1 MSGPMGNNG
10 GGGYRSGGI
19 PPIPRDSRQD
29 FSMAGPS
36 MHYQAPTADPL
47 LDAVVRHVFEE
58 DLRRYRGSHPDGQ
71 CLDGISSEL
80 PDYGSVQCLLR
91 LILDDQVRHQGR
103 SSLVPPWSTEGR
115 LGPSRVQFDSKSAVG
130 IFSFNHDRLGLN
142 SQDNFSTI
150 CANTCVYKGRWQ
162 YELMLGTKGVM
173 QVGWATMGCQFSQ
186 EKGVGDT
193 PDSYAYDGNR
203 QRKWNVATY
212 KYGAMWQ
219 CGDIITCTLDLEEG
233 VVQFF
238 RNGKSLGPAF
248 GNVKT
253 GPGVA
258 YFPAVS
264 LALGENLIVNFG
276 ATPIRYPQRGFCPLE
291 APPSSDLV
299 KADRC
304 VSWLKTLIK
313 LYSDWRQH
321 TDLVRIEE
329 QISGGRRKAC
339 ILIVVQHIATHL
351 GPLLATPYVVEAC
364 LVPAL
369 AEIAEVSP
377 ELSMN
382 IILGSHSS
390 GTAGLNLPKAHI
402 LFDFLMASLES
413 HELLK
418 CLENLIICLLTGHKQ
433 AAESIHFRGQK
444 YNLRLLYVLLSHTC
458 LRKYCLNHILFDKV
472 RFPSFM
478 NVKTVDE
485 EGLTDVVPKVW
496 WSSKDGSFTVGE
508 KQAYDESCNT
518 IRRAV
523 EEVEEIQ
530 VSILRLL
537 LSATDA
543 PNYQDSSRA
552 LFLAKFRTFL
562 KEHAPGSRVPSVGYT
577 PLPVILCLF
586 HRLLTIFDELWKT
599 EAPGNEVI
607 IPPRLFYD
615 GSISYFDTHRLGGLE
630 SHLIK
635 TLKKELAKALPSN
648 HMDTSKVISKID
660 NATAGASA
668 VLDIDMCH
676 SEPSTSGAVLGN
688 ALVSG
693 EPAIQGDIQHVNV
706 TPGDVEDKPG
716 KQADSKMMRDSLLH
730 LLDGIILLYHIGAHK
745 QLGKVAAQRDSM
757 NDNITHII
765 EINEK
770 MTYCKYKGSSPTLLE
785 ELNGS
790 KLVFINK
797 LEEQARQ
804 QAWVIA
810 AIHSAEKYSHLVSLM
825 QVILS
830 TLKAASSEGELFGFV
845 PDFYV
850 ESLTEMCTALRLYF
864 TIPPEGVPSSQCL
877 LTSVGEFLALHFSD
891 PRIVYADSK
900 DSLIQALAGF
910 VCHQTTL
917 TALENM
923 PEASRQQMVRNLLQP
938 YENRAWAQNNWI
950 LVRFWKGCGFGFRY
964 TKSPHMTNKFGPK
977 PAHSDNPN
985 FTQATAPCHSPTFQ
999 KHVVEVLESSSEVAT
1014 PFLNSLLNQLNWAFS
1029 EFIGMLQEIQNA
1041 SNRPERVFIDSRQL
1055 RICATCFD
1063 LALALLRV
1071 LEMIVHIAPQLFTDF
1086 SRPNAE
1092 LLLSRLCQLL
1102 CQVLNRVSGWSGC
1115 FGHVVGL
1122 EIPGLET
1129 IHHYPILTAVTG
1141 ILVTLIKHD
1150 LVQVNLKAQVA
1161 TRTLLNEPSFQL
1173 NSMYQLLG
1181 GQDVMKATSAM
1192 ADAGACALSS
1202 SPASDKTN
1210 PTTEEGSS
1218 DLECLLLPTLP
1229 RGSDSHA
1236 TTNSSTSKFSL
1247 RNYPDNVNSEE
1258 LSQVERV
1265 IMHLERC
1272 VESRGEPTSG
1282 ADEDSLCTICY
1293 AYPASAV
1300 FQPCTHSSCRA
1311 CVTQHL
1317 MNRSDCFFCKT
1328 TIQVVTDQSTGTV
1341 VYQAQALDKTT
1352 DQTAPGMKGPHN

>member
-1 MSGPMGNNG
+1 MSGMMGNNG
-10 GGGYRSGGI
+10 GVGYRGGGSG
-19 PPIPRDSRQD
+19 PPLPHDSRQD
-29 FSMAGPS
+29 FSVAGSS
-36 MHYQAPTADPL
+36 MHSSTQTNYL
-47 LDAVVRHVFEE
+47 LDAVVRHVFED
-58 DLRRYRGSHPDGQ
+58 DLKRYRGSHPDGQ
-71 CLDGISSEL
+71 FLDGICSQL
-80 PDYGSVQCLLR
+80 PDYGTIQCLLR
-91 LILDDQVRHQGR
+91 LILENLVRHQGQSPLFR
-103 SSLVPPWSTEGR
+103 PWSTEGR
-115 LGPSRVQFDSKSAVG
+115 LGPSRVLFDFKSSVG
-130 IFSFNHDRLGLN
+130 SFSYNYDRLGVN

-150 CANTCVYKGRWQ
+150 RANSCVYKAKWQ

-173 QVGWATMGCQFSQ
+173 QVGWATMACQFSQ

-219 CGDIITCTLDLEEG
+219 CGDIISCTLDLEEG
-233 VVQFF
+233 IVMFF

-248 GNVKT
+248 SNVKT
-253 GPGVA
+253 GPGIA

-276 ATPIRYPQRGFCPLE
+276 ATPFRYPQPGFSPLE
-291 APPSSDLV
+291 APPTSDLV
-299 KADRC
+299 KAYRC
-304 VSWLKTLIK
+304 VSWLTSLVN
-313 LYSDWRQH
+313 LDMHWLQY
-321 TDLVRIEE
+321 TDLVRKEE
-329 QISGGRRKAC
+329 QLSGGRRKAC
-339 ILIVVQHIATHL
+339 IHLVVQHIAAHL

-369 AEIAEVSP
+369 AELAEVTPDPHAKSTP
-377 ELSMN
+377 ASRR
-382 IILGSHSS
+382 LG
-390 GTAGLNLPKAHI
+390 TDGLNLPKAHI
-402 LFDFLMASLES
+402 LFDFLMASMES

-418 CLENLIICLLTGHKQ
+418 CLDNLIICLLTGHKQ
-433 AAESIHFRGQK
+433 AAENILFRGQK
-444 YNLRLLYVLLSHTC
+444 YNLRLLYVILSHTR
-458 LRKYCLNHILFDKV
+458 LRKYCLKHILFDKV
-472 RFPSFM
+472 RFPSFVNM
-478 NVKTVDE
+478 KTIDE
-485 EGLTDVVPKVW
+485 EGLNEVVPSVW
-496 WSSKDGSFTVGE
+496 WTSKDETFIHGN
-508 KQAYDESCNT
+508 KAAYDKSCNT
-518 IRRAV
+518 IRLAV

-530 VSILRLL
+530 VAILRQLL
-537 LSATDA
+537 NATDA
-543 PNYQDSSRA
+543 PTYQESSRA

-562 KEHAPGSRVPSVGYT
+562 KEHAPGSRVPVVGYT

-586 HRLLTIFDELWKT
+586 HRLLKIFNELWKI
-599 EAPGNEVI
+599 ESREPEVV

-615 GSISYFDTHRLGGLE
+615 GTVNYFDTHRLGGLE
-630 SHLIK
+630 SHLMK
-635 TLKKELAKALPSN
+635 TLKKELVKALPN
-648 HMDTSKVISKID
+648 THMDTSKVISELD
-660 NATAGASA
+660 NATAGVSS
-668 VLDIDMCH
+668 VEDINYTMH
-676 SEPSTSGAVLGN
+676 NSEPSTSGAVLGK

-693 EPAIQGDIQHVNV
+693 EPTVESSMRLVNV

-716 KQADSKMMRDSLLH
+716 QHGNSKLMRDSLLH

-757 NDNITHII
+757 NDNITHVLEIDKKMKYCI
-765 EINEK
+765 E
-770 MTYCKYKGSSPTLLE
+770 KGSSPTLLS

-790 KLVFINK
+790 REVFVNK

-810 AIHSAEKYSHLVSLM
+810 AIHSTEKYSHLVSLM
-825 QVILS
+825 RVILS
-830 TLKAASSEGELFGFV
+830 TLKDASNEGELFGFV

-864 TIPPEGVPSSQCL
+864 TVPPESIPSSQNL
-877 LTSVGEFLALHFSD
+877 LTSVGEFLALHFCDS
-891 PRIVYADSK
+891 RIVYADSK

-923 PEASRQQMVRNLLQP
+923 PEGSRKQMVRNLLQP

-977 PAHSDNPN
+977 PAHTDNPN
-985 FTQATAPCHSPTFQ
+985 FTQTTAPCHSLTFQ
-999 KHVVEVLESSSEVAT
+999 RHVVEVLESSSDIAI

-1071 LEMIVHIAPQLFTDF
+1071 LEMIVNIAPQLFTDF

-1102 CQVLNRVSGWSGC
+1102 CQVFNRVSGWSGC

-1129 IHHYPILTAVTG
+1129 IHQYPILTAVTG
-1141 ILVTLIKHD
+1141 ILVTLISHD
-1150 LVQVNLKAQVA
+1150 FDQVNPKAPVA

-1173 NSMYQLLG
+1173 SSVYQLLG
-1181 GQDVMKATSAM
+1181 GQDIIKATPGM
-1192 ADAGACALSS
+1192 AFAGASASS
-1202 SPASDKTN
+1202 TASAPDITN
-1210 PTTEEGSS
+1210 PSIEEGSG
-1218 DLECLLLPTLP
+1218 DLEYLLLPAVP
-1229 RGSDSHA
+1229 RGG
-1236 TTNSSTSKFSL
+1236 NSQASNNNLGNKFSL
-1247 RNYPDNVNSEE
+1247 RNYPDDVTIIE
-1258 LSQVERV
+1258 LNQVERV
-1265 IMHLERC
+1265 LSHLEAC

-1282 ADEDSLCTICY
+1282 DDEDSLCTICY
-1293 AYPASAV
+1293 AYSASAV
-1300 FQPCTHSSCRA
+1300 FEPCAHSSCRA

-1328 TIQVVTDQSTGTV
+1328 TIQVVTDQTTGAV
-1341 VYQAQALDKTT
+1341 IYQSQTLDKST
-1352 DQTAPGMKGPHN
+1352 DQKPK

>member
-1 MSGPMGNNG
+1 MSNPMGNSAVGYRG
-10 GGGYRSGGI
+10 GGG
-19 PPIPRDSRQD
+19 PTMPRDNRQD
-29 FSMAGPS
+29 FTIAGSSVHCPK
-36 MHYQAPTADPL
+36 QTDRL
-47 LDAVVRHVFEE
+47 LDTIVRHVFKE
-58 DLRRYRGSHPDGQ
+58 DLNQYRGSHPDGQ
-71 CLDGISSEL
+71 YLDGICSEL
-80 PDYGSVQCLLR
+80 PEYGTVQCLLR
-91 LILDDQVRHQGR
+91 LILDNHIRYQR
-103 SSLVPPWSTEGR
+103 SCPVPPWSPEGR
-115 LGPSRVQFDSKSAVG
+115 LGPHRVQFDLKSCVG
-130 IFSFNHDRLGLN
+130 SFSFNHDRLGLN

-150 CANTCVYKGRWQ
+150 RANTCVYKAKWQ

-219 CGDIITCTLDLEEG
+219 CGDIISCTLDLEEG
-233 VVQFF
+233 VVKFY

-248 GNVKT
+248 SNVKT

-258 YFPAVS
+258 YFPAIS

-276 ATPIRYPQRGFCPLE
+276 ATPFRYPQFGFSPLE

-299 KADRC
+299 KAHRC
-304 VSWLKTLIK
+304 VSWLISLV
-313 LYSDWRQH
+313 
-321 TDLVRIEE
+321 DLQSSWPQE
-329 QISGGRRKAC
+329 QLNGGRWKAC
-339 ILIVVQHIATHL
+339 ILIVVQHIAAHL
-351 GPLLATPYVVEAC
+351 GPLLATPYIVEAC

-369 AEIAEVSP
+369 AEMAEVSQ
-377 ELSMN
+377 ETQASSHR
-382 IILGSHSS
+382 LG
-390 GTAGLNLPKAHI
+390 TIGLNLPKAHI

-433 AAESIHFRGQK
+433 AAENIHFRGQK
-444 YNLRLLYVLLSHTC
+444 YNLRLLYVLLSHTS
-458 LRKYCLNHILFDKV
+458 LRKYCLSHILFDKV
-472 RFPSFM
+472 RFPSFLNM
-478 NVKTVDE
+478 KTIDE
-485 EGLTDVVPKVW
+485 EGLSEVVPSVW
-496 WSSKDGSFTVGE
+496 WSSKDGTVITGC
-508 KQAYDESCNT
+508 KQAYDDSCNIIHT
-518 IRRAV
+518 AV
-523 EEVEEIQ
+523 KEVEEIQ
-530 VSILRLL
+530 VSILRQL
-537 LSATDA
+537 LSVNDA

-562 KEHAPGSRVPSVGYT
+562 KEHAPGSRVPVVGYT

-586 HRLLTIFDELWKT
+586 HRLLTIFHELWKI
-599 EAPGNEVI
+599 EAREAEVI

-615 GSISYFDTHRLGGLE
+615 RSINYFDTHRLGGLE
-630 SHLIK
+630 SHLMK
-635 TLKKELAKALPSN
+635 TLKKELAKALPVS
-648 HMDTSKVISKID
+648 HADTSKVISELD
-660 NATAGASA
+660 NATAGVSSA
-668 VLDIDMCH
+668 EDMKIIH
-676 SEPSTSGAVLGN
+676 NNEPSTSGAVLGK

-693 EPAIQGDIQHVNV
+693 ESSIDSGMRVVNV
-706 TPGDVEDKPG
+706 TPGDIEDKPSHSG
-716 KQADSKMMRDSLLH
+716 NSRMMRDSLLH

-757 NDNITHII
+757 NDNITHVL
-765 EINEK
+765 EIDKKLE
-770 MTYCKYKGSSPTLLE
+770 YCREKGSSTSQLK
-785 ELNGS
+785 ELIGS
-790 KLVFINK
+790 RDVFMNK
-797 LEEQARQ
+797 LQEQARQ

-810 AIHSAEKYSHLVSLM
+810 AIHSTEKYSHLVSLM

-845 PDFYV
+845 PDFYI

-864 TIPPEGVPSSQCL
+864 TVPPESILSSQCL
-877 LTSVGEFLALHFSD
+877 LTSVGEFLALHFCDS
-891 PRIVYADSK
+891 RIVYADSK

-964 TKSPHMTNKFGPK
+964 TRSPHMTNKFGPK
-977 PAHSDNPN
+977 PAHTDNPN
-985 FTQATAPCHSPTFQ
+985 FTQTTAPCPSPVFQ
-999 KHVVEVLESSSEVAT
+999 RHVVEVLESSLDVAT

-1071 LEMIVHIAPQLFTDF
+1071 LEMIVNIAPQLFTNF

-1129 IHHYPILTAVTG
+1129 IHQYPILTAVTG
-1141 ILVTLIKHD
+1141 ILVTLISHD
-1150 LVQVNLKAQVA
+1150 FVQVNPKAQVA

-1173 NSMYQLLG
+1173 SSVYQLLG
-1181 GQDVMKATSAM
+1181 GQDVLKPSATSAY
-1192 ADAGACALSS
+1192 AGASALSS
-1202 SPASDKTN
+1202 ASASDRARRLN
-1210 PTTEEGSS
+1210 EECSIN
-1218 DLECLLLPTLP
+1218 LECLQFSALA
-1229 RGSDSHA
+1229 RGANSHA
-1236 TTNSSTSKFSL
+1236 NNSSGIKFSL
-1247 RNYPDNVNSEE
+1247 RNYHDDVTNSEIN
-1258 LSQVERV
+1258 QVERV
-1265 IMHLERC
+1265 IMHLEAC

-1282 ADEDSLCTICY
+1282 DDEDTLCTICY

-1328 TIQVVTDQSTGTV
+1328 TIQVVTDQSTGII
-1341 VYQAQALDKTT
+1341 VYQAQSLVKTS
-1352 DQTAPGMKGPHN
+1352 DQKPK

>member
-1 MSGPMGNNG
+1 MSNLMGNSGVGYHG
-10 GGGYRSGGI
+10 GGGSQ
-19 PPIPRDSRQD
+19 IPRDNRQD
-29 FSMAGPS
+29 FPVAVPS
-36 MHYQAPTADPL
+36 MHYLKETDRL
-47 LDAVVRHVFEE
+47 LDAIVRHIFED
-58 DLRRYRGSHPDGQ
+58 DLKQYRGSHPDGQ
-71 CLDGISSEL
+71 YFDGICSEL
-80 PDYGSVQCLLR
+80 PEYGSIQCLLR
-91 LILDDQVRHQGR
+91 LILDNQLRHQQQTYP
-103 SSLVPPWSTEGR
+103 VPRWSTAGR
-115 LGPSRVQFDSKSAVG
+115 LGPSRVQFDSKSCVG
-130 IFSFNHDRLGLN
+130 SFSYNHDRLGLN

-150 CANTCVYKGRWQ
+150 RANTCVYKGKWQ

-219 CGDIITCTLDLEEG
+219 CGDIISCTLDLEEG
-233 VVQFF
+233 VVKFY

-248 GNVKT
+248 SNVKT

-276 ATPIRYPQRGFCPLE
+276 ATPFRYHQQGFSPLE
-291 APPSSDLV
+291 ESPSSDLLT
-299 KADRC
+299 AHRC
-304 VSWLKTLIK
+304 VSWLI
-313 LYSDWRQH
+313 S
-321 TDLVRIEE
+321 LVNLQSSLSQEHLN
-329 QISGGRRKAC
+329 GGRQKAC
-339 ILIVVQHIATHL
+339 IFIVVQHIAAHL

-369 AEIAEVSP
+369 AKVAEVTP
-377 ELSMN
+377 ETHTGPHR
-382 IILGSHSS
+382 LGTS
-390 GTAGLNLPKAHI
+390 GLNLPKAHI
-402 LFDFLMASLES
+402 FFDFLMASLES

-418 CLENLIICLLTGHKQ
+418 CLENMIICLLTGHKQ
-433 AAESIHFRGQK
+433 AAENIHFCGQK
-444 YNLRLLYVLLSHTC
+444 YNLRLLYVLLSHTS
-458 LRKYCLNHILFDKV
+458 LRKYCLGHILFDKV
-472 RFPSFM
+472 RFPSFL
-478 NVKTVDE
+478 NTKSIDE
-485 EGLTDVVPKVW
+485 DGLTEVVPSVW
-496 WSSKDGSFTVGE
+496 WSSKDGTVINGC
-508 KQAYDESCNT
+508 KQEYDESCNIIHT
-518 IRRAV
+518 AV
-523 EEVEEIQ
+523 QEVEEIQ
-530 VSILRLL
+530 LSILRNL
-537 LSATDA
+537 LSVDDA
-543 PNYQDSSRA
+543 ANYQDSSRA

-562 KEHAPGSRVPSVGYT
+562 KEHAPGSRVPVVGYT

-586 HRLLTIFDELWKT
+586 HRLLAMFHELWNIEAQGT
-599 EAPGNEVI
+599 EII

-615 GSISYFDTHRLGGLE
+615 GSVNYFDTHRLGGLE
-630 SHLIK
+630 SHLMK
-635 TLKKELAKALPSN
+635 TLKKELNKALPVTRV
-648 HMDTSKVISKID
+648 DTPKVISELD
-660 NATAGASA
+660 NATAGVSSA
-668 VLDIDMCH
+668 EDMNIMH
-676 SEPSTSGAVLGN
+676 SNEPSTSGAVLGK

-693 EPAIQGDIQHVNV
+693 ESAIDSDMKLVNV
-706 TPGDVEDKPG
+706 TPGDMDDKPDHNG
-716 KQADSKMMRDSLLH
+716 GSKMRRDSLLH

-757 NDNITHII
+757 NDNITHVL
-765 EINEK
+765 EIDKK
-770 MTYCKYKGSSPTLLE
+770 MKYCKEKGSSTSQLN
-785 ELNGS
+785 ELSGS
-790 KLVFINK
+790 REVFMNK
-797 LEEQARQ
+797 LQEQARQ

-830 TLKAASSEGELFGFV
+830 SLKAASSEGELFGFV

-864 TIPPEGVPSSQCL
+864 TVPPESALSSQSL
-877 LTSVGEFLALHFSD
+877 LSSVGEFLALHFCDS
-891 PRIVYADSK
+891 RIVYADSK

-964 TKSPHMTNKFGPK
+964 TRSPHMTNKFGPK
-977 PAHSDNPN
+977 PAHTDNPN
-985 FTQATAPCHSPTFQ
+985 FTQTTAPCPSPVFQ
-999 KHVVEVLESSSEVAT
+999 RHVVKVLESSSDVAT

-1071 LEMIVHIAPQLFTDF
+1071 LEMIVNIAPQLFTDF
-1086 SRPNAE
+1086 SRSNAE

-1129 IHHYPILTAVTG
+1129 IHQYPILTSVTG
-1141 ILVTLIKHD
+1141 ILVTLISHD
-1150 LVQVNLKAQVA
+1150 IVQVNPKAQVA
-1161 TRTLLNEPSFQL
+1161 TRTLLNEPSFQI
-1173 NSMYQLLG
+1173 SSVYQLLG
-1181 GQDVMKATSAM
+1181 GQDVLKASSSM
-1192 ADAGACALSS
+1192 AYAGASATPSAS
-1202 SPASDKTN
+1202 ASDRAQLL
-1210 PTTEEGSS
+1210 TEHCSS
-1218 DLECLLLPTLP
+1218 YLDCLPLPAHV
-1229 RGSDSHA
+1229 RGANSHIN
-1236 TTNSSTSKFSL
+1236 NSAGIKFSL
-1247 RNYPDNVNSEE
+1247 RNYPDDISNSEI
-1258 LSQVERV
+1258 SQVEHV
-1265 IMHLERC
+1265 ISHLEKC

-1282 ADEDSLCTICY
+1282 DDEDSLCTICY

-1300 FQPCTHSSCRA
+1300 FSPCAHSSCRA

-1328 TIQVVTDQSTGTV
+1328 TIKVVTEQSTGTI
-1341 VYQAQALDKTT
+1341 VYQAQSLDKTT
-1352 DQTAPGMKGPHN
+1352 DHKPK